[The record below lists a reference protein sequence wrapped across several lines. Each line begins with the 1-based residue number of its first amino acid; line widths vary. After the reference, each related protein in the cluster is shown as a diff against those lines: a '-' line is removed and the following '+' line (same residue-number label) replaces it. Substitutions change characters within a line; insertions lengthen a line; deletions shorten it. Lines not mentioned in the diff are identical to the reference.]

1 MTLGKFLDFSRGSG
15 LRSRLQ
21 HVERRILRITGMNP
35 DTSNW
40 TRSQQKLE
48 RVGELIDERKW
59 LLDRMFVGSSEEVAR
74 MERVNE
80 LLLDLTQ
87 QMYLRSAALH
97 RKVLTATYD
106 EAFDDV
112 VMVEGTLRYSC
123 DGDESVLCMTNDGY
137 YGSNF
142 ERMLSVIDW
151 LYVRN
156 CDGFQQPEIE
166 QTICKSMESDDKPDM
181 SDKELGFKNSLDDG
195 TTWAEGVLRHPAFK
209 HICICH
215 AVHDICTHKSY
226 SIPDL
231 LRMNDF
237 WCEVKVVHQHIV
249 EQDGSRMGWW
259 KRCSFEEFRDKLL
272 AEAKQRPTEWRIGQF
287 IFNRT
292 LAVFPEEAKSL
303 RSGAY
308 DCFYKDEKVD
318 DYLRNIFDLLQN
330 N

>member
-1 MTLGKFLDFSRGSG
+1 MTLGKFLDFSRGSC

-48 RVGELIDERKW
+48 RVGELIDKRKW
-59 LLDRMFVGSSEEVAR
+59 LLDRMFVGAPEEVAR

-87 QMYLRSAALH
+87 QMYRRSAALH

-123 DGDESVLCMTNDGY
+123 DSDESVLCMTNDGY
-137 YGSNF
+137 YGSDF
-142 ERMLSVIDW
+142 VKMLSVIDW
-151 LYVRN
+151 LYVYK

-166 QTICKSMESDDKPDM
+166 QTICLNIEPDDNPNM
-181 SDKELGFKNSLDDG
+181 SDKELGYENSLDDG
-195 TTWAEGVLRHPAFK
+195 TTWAEGPLWHPAFEQV
-209 HICICH
+209 CICH

-231 LRMNDF
+231 LRMNNF
-237 WCEVKVVHQHIV
+237 WYEVKITHQHIV
-249 EQDGSRMGWW
+249 KQDGSRMEWW
-259 KRCSFEEFRDKLL
+259 KRCTFEEFRDKLR
-272 AEAKQRPTEWRIGQF
+272 AEAEQRPAEWRIGQF

-292 LAVFPEEAKSL
+292 SAIFPEEAESL
-303 RSGAY
+303 RGSVH
-308 DCFYKDEKVD
+308 DCFYDDANID